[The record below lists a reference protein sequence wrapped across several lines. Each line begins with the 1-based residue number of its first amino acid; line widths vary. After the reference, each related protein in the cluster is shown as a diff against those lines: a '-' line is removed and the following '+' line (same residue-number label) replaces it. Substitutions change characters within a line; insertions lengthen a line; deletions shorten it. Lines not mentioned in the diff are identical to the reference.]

1 MHVLLTGATGYLG
14 RHLLARLL
22 GDGHRVSV
30 LVRPRRG
37 QLQLRVVE
45 TLRPLPLPAGRP
57 LPEIQVLAGD
67 VAAPHCGLD
76 AGALTSLRAA
86 PPDAFVHA
94 AGMTRF
100 ETHLAADIAHH
111 NREGTRIAHALAR
124 DLGVARFVHLS
135 TAYVAGT
142 ASAPFGAADLELGQD
157 FHNPYEAA
165 KYHTE
170 QDLRAQA
177 GHGPALDVVRP
188 SIVVGGCPLG
198 DGDAVSTV
206 YTFIKAL
213 HFLRECARRDTA
225 RGRGRLAA
233 QGIGVIGTRCR
244 LPLRVAADPAH
255 RLDLVHVDDVVDTVV
270 DALAAPPAAWR
281 VHQVTGPGTTLD
293 ELRSGICETL
303 AIDGPRFVAAD
314 NAAPRT
320 RLEQQFDRIT
330 RVYQPYLHHAPCF
343 RLPAGRRPRPIDVA
357 AFSRAFLTQM
367 GDRAGNGAG
376 AGVGALALAVAGVRE
391 PRDYFRALVEG
402 EIGRHFLARHDFVDL
417 RVCFRLGGEQAGD
430 TTVHFSRGRAS
441 LVDPG
446 SPFAADCTY
455 VLDSDL
461 FMRIVAGQAD
471 LRSAFFAGRVRI
483 HGDKELALK
492 FGALL
497 GLYYHRIEEHVLEEV
512 AV

>member
-67 VAAPHCGLD
+67 VSAPACGLD
-76 AGALTSLRAA
+76 AAALAGLRAS

-94 AGMTRF
+94 AGLTRF
-100 ETHLAADIAHH
+100 ETHLAADIARH

-124 DLGVARFVHLS
+124 DLGVPRFVHVS
-135 TAYVAGT
+135 TAYVAGDT
-142 ASAPFGAADLELGQD
+142 TLPFGADDLDVGQG
-157 FHNPYEAA
+157 FHNPYEEA
-165 KYHTE
+165 KFRAE
-170 QDLRAQA
+170 QDLRVQA
-177 GHGPALDVVRP
+177 GRGPAIDVIRP

-213 HFLRECARRDTA
+213 HFLRECARRDAA

-233 QGIGVIGTRCR
+233 QGIGISGTRCL
-244 LPLRVAADPAH
+244 LPLRVPAEPGH
-255 RLDLVHVDDVVDTVV
+255 RLDLVHVDDVVEQV
-270 DALAAPPAAWR
+270 LATLAEPPAGWR
-281 VHQVTGPGTTLD
+281 VQQVTGPGTTL
-293 ELRSGICETL
+293 ETLRQGICGAL
-303 AIDGPRFVAAD
+303 AIDGPRFVAAGE
-314 NAAPRT
+314 AEPRT

-330 RVYQPYLHHAPCF
+330 RVYQPYLHHAPRF
-343 RLPAGRRPRPIDVA
+343 RAPTAYTPRAIDVA
-357 AFSRAFLTQM
+357 GFSRAFLVQM
-367 GDRAGNGAG
+367 GDRAGHGNGS
-376 AGVGALALAVAGVRE
+376 GVGALALAVAGVRE
-391 PRDYFRALVEG
+391 PRDYFRALVDG

-417 RVCFRLGGEQAGD
+417 RVCFRLGGEQGGD
-430 TTVHFSRGRAS
+430 TTVHFSRGRAT
-441 LVDPG
+441 LVDPA

-455 VLDSDL
+455 VLDSEL

-471 LRSAFFAGRVRI
+471 LRGAFFAGRVRI